1 MMTKVNKSFHE
12 TIIIILSVRL
22 GSDEST
28 SSSCLGKYII
38 LSKCN
43 DLYSES
49 VMFDVQPTIHILQ
62 MTLIS
67 GSMYFW
73 RR

>member
-38 LSKCN
+38 LSRCN
-43 DLYSES
+43 DPYSES
-49 VMFDVQPTIHILQ
+49 VMSDESEE
-62 MTLIS
+62 LIIS
-67 GSMYFW
+67 PESAFTKST
-73 RR
+73 